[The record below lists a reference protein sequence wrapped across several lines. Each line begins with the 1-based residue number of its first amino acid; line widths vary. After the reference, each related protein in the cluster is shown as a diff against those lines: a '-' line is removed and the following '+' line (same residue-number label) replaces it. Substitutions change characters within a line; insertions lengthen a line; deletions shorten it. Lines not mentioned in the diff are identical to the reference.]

1 MYGQYRDKQEVGRL
15 LQSAVDP
22 KTGSLDWNKAA
33 TTLAVSGRDP
43 ETYLRAATAQA
54 GLREREAA
62 QRALEQHYRATEEQ
76 ARQGLDL
83 RKQEIEQGKVLDFT
97 VEDPL
102 GLGPPKRFRRYPDGR
117 QEQIYPP
124 STTAPPTTPAP
135 AVTPAPQSA
144 LPGGPNVAQANPEE
158 APPYR
163 VAGPPQPVPSSA
175 PPSVAPQAAPVVP
188 AATSTA
194 ARETA
199 LQQFG
204 QQYGPDAVPIFRD
217 ILDYKRGL
225 PAEDK
230 LKQKWITAARQID
243 PSFDPSRFEQE
254 NKRPTKSSEMAAR
267 LGIGGKFQV
276 DMEDQKDAQG
286 NILPGIRS
294 RIKAGELNKDWPTA
308 LAANYYKG
316 GPGEVRQ
323 LIDDGAEALVRMLTG
338 AGLNMEEA
346 RDYGNRF
353 KFRLVDNQKESLTK
367 ANNLS
372 NVLTAVEH
380 AVDTGKSSPDEIR
393 KVLGQR
399 APSEFAAPKVQN
411 EAEANQYFGAAQSRL
426 DRERQRGASREAL
439 AAKREELVNDL
450 RQRQVPYADRLR

>member
-1 MYGQYRDKQEVGRL
+1 
-15 LQSAVDP
+15 
-22 KTGSLDWNKAA
+22 
-33 TTLAVSGRDP
+33 
-43 ETYLRAATAQA
+43 
-54 GLREREAA
+54 
-62 QRALEQHYRATEEQ
+62 
-76 ARQGLDL
+76 
-83 RKQEIEQGKVLDFT
+83 
-97 VEDPL
+97 
-102 GLGPPKRFRRYPDGR
+102 
-117 QEQIYPP
+117 
-124 STTAPPTTPAP
+124 
-135 AVTPAPQSA
+135 
-144 LPGGPNVAQANPEE
+144 
-158 APPYR
+158 
-163 VAGPPQPVPSSA
+163 
-175 PPSVAPQAAPVVP
+175 
-188 AATSTA
+188 
-194 ARETA
+194 